1 MRKLLNF
8 MKHCYFLQ
16 STYLP
21 KAKPI
26 NSSRT
31 QTDVNGI
38 SRNIPVANY
47 YIWIYHEFLVG
58 TQPTLG
64 H

>member
-1 MRKLLNF
+1 
-8 MKHCYFLQ
+8 MKHCFRKISAL
-16 STYLP
+16 
-21 KAKPI
+21 KKVAKPI